1 MRRQGSGWVGT
12 SHGHI
17 INSLHA
23 DNIAVM
29 ETNLA
34 VHYRI
39 PMLMAG
45 FLSLIF
51 GIYIGLVRL
60 GWQFPLS
67 SANQS
72 SLHGPL
78 MVCGFLGTVIS
89 LERAVAI
96 SERWAY
102 LAPISAAAGALL
114 LIAGMPPLAGAV
126 LMTMSS
132 LLLCMVSIRVFLKQR
147 ELFTFSLLLAA
158 ISWCAGCMLWL
169 TGFSLPQVIPW
180 WMGFLIVTIAGERL
194 ELSRFL
200 RPAQGS
206 KILFILSL
214 LLFVAGAVVASYDV
228 WPDYRLLSAALIAMT
243 LWLLRNDIVR
253 HTIRQQGLTRYIAAA
268 LICGYF
274 WLLVAGIIGLALS
287 ELHPGSSYDAFTH
300 AIFLGF
306 VFSMIFGHAP
316 IIFPAITKVKIP
328 YHPAFYLPLALLQ
341 LSMLLR
347 VCGDFL
353 YIVNLRKA
361 GGLLHAFAIVLFIM
375 TLARSALVNM
385 KNVKRVT

>member
-1 MRRQGSGWVGT
+1 MK
-12 SHGHI
+12 
-17 INSLHA
+17 
-23 DNIAVM
+23 
-29 ETNLA
+29 TNLA
-34 VHYRI
+34 VRYRI

-45 FLSLIF
+45 FLSLIV

-67 SANQS
+67 STNQF

-78 MVCGFLGTVIS
+78 MICGFLGTVIS

-96 SERWAY
+96 GERWAY

-114 LIAGMPPLAGAV
+114 LIAGLPPAMGAA
-126 LMTMSS
+126 LMTMAS

-147 ELFTFSLLLAA
+147 ELFTFTLLLAA
-158 ISWCAGCMLWL
+158 ISWFLGCILWL
-169 TGFSLPQVIPW
+169 AGFSLPHVIPW
-180 WMGFLIVTIAGERL
+180 WMGFLIITIAGERL

-200 RPAQGS
+200 RPSLGS
-206 KILFILSL
+206 KRLFVLAL
-214 LLFVAGAVVASYDV
+214 LLFFAGAVIASSSP
-228 WPDYRLLSAALIAMT
+228 WPNYQLLSTGLIAMT

-253 HTIRQQGLTRYIAAA
+253 HTIRQQGLTRYIAVA
-268 LICGYF
+268 LSCGYL
-274 WLLVAGIIGLALS
+274 WLLAAGIIGLYMP
-287 ELHPGSSYDAFTH
+287 ELNPGSSYDAFTH

-328 YHPAFYLPLALLQ
+328 YHAAFYLPLALLQ
-341 LSMLLR
+341 LSLLLR
-347 VCGDFL
+347 ICGDFL

-361 GGLLHAFAIVLFIM
+361 GSLLHVFAIVLFIM
-375 TLARSALVNM
+375 TLARSALLNM
-385 KNVKRVT
+385 KNVKRVTE